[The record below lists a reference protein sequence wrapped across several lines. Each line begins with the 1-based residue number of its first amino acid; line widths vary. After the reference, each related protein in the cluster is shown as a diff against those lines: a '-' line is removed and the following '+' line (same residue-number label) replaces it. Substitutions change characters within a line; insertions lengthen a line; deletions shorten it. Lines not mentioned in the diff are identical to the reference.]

1 MKIPARLA
9 KGKPCC
15 YILQCADG
23 SFYTGWTSDL
33 TRRLAQHT
41 AGRGGHYTRS
51 HRPVELV
58 FAEPQ
63 PDARAARKREAQIKA
78 LGRSKKE
85 ELVQKRRKG
94 RRADRV
100 AKESHA
106 GKRSAGPGRSA

>member
-1 MKIPARLA
+1 VKIPVRLA

-15 YILQCADG
+15 YILQCANG

-41 AGRGGHYTRS
+41 AGRGGRYTRS

-58 FAEPQ
+58 YAEPQ

-85 ELVQKRRKG
+85 ELVRKRRKG
-94 RRADRV
+94 RGAEK
-100 AKESHA
+100 APKKTPT
-106 GKRSAGPGRSA
+106 GKRSTGPGRSA